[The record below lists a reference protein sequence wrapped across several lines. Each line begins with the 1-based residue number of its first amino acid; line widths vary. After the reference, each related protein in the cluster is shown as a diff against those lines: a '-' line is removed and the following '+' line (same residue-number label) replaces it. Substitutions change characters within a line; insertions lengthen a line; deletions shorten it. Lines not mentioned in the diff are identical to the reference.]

1 LYHQRWRIEE
11 CFKLL
16 KCRLAV
22 EHFSGELPD
31 SVHQDFLAKVWLG
44 NLTATFAYLARASL
58 STEKKE
64 QFLPNLTYAVAALRA
79 SLPRLMT
86 IARDRIRT
94 VKKLLKLIA
103 NTLEWLRPDRHYP
116 RERQAVKP
124 TRHRAYKA
132 IR

>member
-1 LYHQRWRIEE
+1 M
-11 CFKLL
+11 
-16 KCRLAV
+16 
-22 EHFSGELPD
+22 LPE
-31 SVHQDFLAKVWLG
+31 DFLR
-44 NLTATFAYLARASL
+44 RA
-58 STEKKE
+58 
-64 QFLPNLTYAVAALRA
+64 YAVAALRA